1 MLACGEAS
9 QRLAI
14 RSDQRPRTEDA
25 SVLRTIR
32 GATSRT
38 AREGFAI
45 RRYGSVYGS
54 GLRCG
59 VTTMHP
65 VAKEFL
71 VGLAKLGARATA
83 AAVDV
88 ALEEAQTLVGEV
100 QTRLSNGR
108 QKAQSIG
115 KRPRAGV
122 GKVKVS
128 VSKPQQTDFR
138 GVEVDAEVVE
148 GEGQ

>member
-1 MLACGEAS
+1 
-9 QRLAI
+9 
-14 RSDQRPRTEDA
+14 
-25 SVLRTIR
+25 
-32 GATSRT
+32 
-38 AREGFAI
+38 
-45 RRYGSVYGS
+45 
-54 GLRCG
+54 
-59 VTTMHP
+59 MHP

-115 KRPRAGV
+115 KKPRGV

-128 VSKPQQTDFR
+128 VKPQQTDFR
-138 GVEVDAEVVE
+138 GVEVDAEVIE
-148 GEGQ
+148 GEDQ